1 MLGFLFAMRYLVGM
15 VIWFNGSFL
24 GSDDAKLSPLDA
36 GLQHG
41 VGLFETLQARNGHVF
56 RLQDHLQRLRRSAT
70 ELELMSS
77 LHIEP
82 LTEAVGEVVKK
93 WGDSD
98 ARIRITLTGGV
109 VNMLRAAREA
119 TPDDKQEAAA
129 SSPVR
134 TDPTLL
140 IVASAATP
148 FPAELFQRGVGVMV
162 SDQRVSNSDRF
173 AAHKTL
179 AYWPRLFALRQAA
192 RAGASE
198 SLWFDTR
205 GQLACGCTSNVF
217 LVKAGELVTPPSGD
231 EDNTS
236 PVLPGVARKTVME
249 IAQAQGVQVRR
260 KAILIDDV
268 LAADECFLTN
278 SAWGV
283 LPVVRVEKATIGAGK
298 PGDLTGRLR
307 QGWLQ
312 LVAQQCPA
320 QAR

>member
-56 RLQDHLQRLRRSAT
+56 RLQDHLQRLCRSAT

-77 LHIEP
+77 LHLEP
-82 LTEAVGEVVKK
+82 LTQAVGEVVSK

-109 VNMLRAAREA
+109 VNMLRAARETAPDEKQDA
-119 TPDDKQEAAA
+119 TVGADAAA
-129 SSPVR
+129 PVR

-192 RAGASE
+192 RNGASE
-198 SLWFDTR
+198 SIWFDTR
-205 GQLACGCTSNVF
+205 GHLACGCTSNVF
-217 LVKAGELVTPPSGD
+217 LVKAGELLTPLSGD

-236 PVLPGVARKTVME
+236 PVLP
-249 IAQAQGVQVRR
+249 
-260 KAILIDDV
+260 
-268 LAADECFLTN
+268 
-278 SAWGV
+278 
-283 LPVVRVEKATIGAGK
+283 
-298 PGDLTGRLR
+298 
-307 QGWLQ
+307 
-312 LVAQQCPA
+312 
-320 QAR
+320 

>member
-119 TPDDKQEAAA
+119 T
-129 SSPVR
+129 
-134 TDPTLL
+134 
-140 IVASAATP
+140 
-148 FPAELFQRGVGVMV
+148 
-162 SDQRVSNSDRF
+162 
-173 AAHKTL
+173 
-179 AYWPRLFALRQAA
+179 
-192 RAGASE
+192 
-198 SLWFDTR
+198 
-205 GQLACGCTSNVF
+205 
-217 LVKAGELVTPPSGD
+217 
-231 EDNTS
+231 
-236 PVLPGVARKTVME
+236 
-249 IAQAQGVQVRR
+249 
-260 KAILIDDV
+260 
-268 LAADECFLTN
+268 ADEKQDAVSYTHLT
-278 SAWGV
+278 
-283 LPVVRVEKATIGAGK
+283 LPTKRIV
-298 PGDLTGRLR
+298 
-307 QGWLQ
+307 
-312 LVAQQCPA
+312 
-320 QAR
+320 